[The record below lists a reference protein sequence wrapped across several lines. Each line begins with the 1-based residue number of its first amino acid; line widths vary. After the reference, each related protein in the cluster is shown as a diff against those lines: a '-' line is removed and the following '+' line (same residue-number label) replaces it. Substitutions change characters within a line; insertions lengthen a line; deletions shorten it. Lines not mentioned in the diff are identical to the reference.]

1 MIKYMKIEQEPIQE
15 KVDLTD
21 LYFEFKSKWRNVFIY
36 RLGEYDFIYRALG
49 RKEYRDILE
58 DKRFND
64 FEKEEIIC
72 DKCLLYPNE
81 FDWENCDAGIPTE
94 LLKNILKNSYLESFE
109 SRTQVLDYY
118 RTEMY
123 DLDNQ
128 ITAVIAE
135 AFNLDIEV
143 VEQWDVEK
151 TMKYLSRAEWTL
163 HNLRGIPLVD
173 TNNLRGDSSYENTK
187 KRYPEEDFEK
197 QKQQKI
203 KQEDTNNDSRTTI
216 RGGSRKNK
224 LTPELLREL
233 QAKYPGIDWA
243 NDDGL
248 RGIEGLQQDGV
259 DTESPALRPGF

>member
-1 MIKYMKIEQEPIQE
+1 MKIEEDNSQE
-15 KVDLTD
+15 KIDLTD

-36 RLGEYDFIYRALG
+36 RLGDYDFIYRALG

-64 FEKEEIIC
+64 FEKEEILC
-72 DKCLLYPNE
+72 DKCLLYPYE

-109 SRTQVLDYY
+109 SRNQVLDYY
-118 RTEMY
+118 RTEMD

-135 AFNLDIEV
+135 AFNLDIEI

-173 TNNLRGDSSYENTK
+173 TNNIEDNNSYENEKEYTK
-187 KRYPEEDFEK
+187 KTATKTKK
-197 QKQQKI
+197 QKQKN
-203 KQEDTNNDSRTTI
+203 TNDDNRTTI

-224 LTPELLREL
+224 LTPDLLREL

-248 RGIEGLQQDGV
+248 KGIDGLKQDGV
-259 DTESPALRPGF
+259 DITPPALRPGF